1 MENLISPPKKIGLSD
16 KDKNVMKVM
25 QKKAAPPQKM
35 TSPEK
40 EKAKENLRRIIQQV
54 KVNPQD
60 ILSGE
65 KYAIESLK
73 NPKMY
78 PIAVQM
84 AIKEGLL
91 PPNTPVTAKIDMQ
104 VITTALT
111 AGKLVRELMEEGKI

>member
-25 QKKAAPPQKM
+25 QKKATPPQKM

-54 KVNPQD
+54 GVNPQD
-60 ILSGE
+60 ILRGE
-65 KYAIESLK
+65 QYAKQSLK

-91 PPNTPVTAKIDMQ
+91 PPDTPVTAKIDFK